1 MSGNSHLSQMKKCSV
16 VLACSGNR
24 LARFSEML
32 LLQNSSRQ
40 LVLSSYA
47 YLTSWSLRQFQIYM
61 SFEAPS
67 LWSTT
72 HKENGAKSWII
83 VNKVVMNKIP
93 AVPAEVICLKC
104 STTSVR
110 FSLLAIL
117 ARQRTTLVVSGA
129 GFVKASWLNCSLSR
143 IGTTTLKASILDWR
157 DSTAPLE
164 RTSSFAFFS
173 VPKKKRK

>member
-1 MSGNSHLSQMKKCSV
+1 MKKCSV

-24 LARFSEML
+24 LARFSEIL

-40 LVLSSYA
+40 LVFKSVRLLDILVITTISDLYVIRST
-47 YLTSWSLRQFQIYM
+47 LVMIRLNF
-61 SFEAPS
+61 F
-67 LWSTT
+67 LSTT

-104 STTSVR
+104 FTTSVR
-110 FSLLAIL
+110 FSLVAIL
-117 ARQRTTLVVSGA
+117 ARQRTTLVVSGT
-129 GFVKASWLNCSLSR
+129 GFVSPSWLNCSLSR